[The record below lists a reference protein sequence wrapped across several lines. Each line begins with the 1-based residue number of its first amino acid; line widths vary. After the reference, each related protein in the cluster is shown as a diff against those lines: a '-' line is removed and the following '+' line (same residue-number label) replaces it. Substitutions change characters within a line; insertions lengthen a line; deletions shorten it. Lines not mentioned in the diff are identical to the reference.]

1 MITKLVEMVMRVVC
15 QTSRISIQTTLPVTK
30 KAESVGVTAFA
41 DVTFVLD
48 DAQTKARKCC
58 SSSVCILGS

>member
-1 MITKLVEMVMRVVC
+1 M
-15 QTSRISIQTTLPVTK
+15 TK

-58 SSSVCILGS
+58 SSSEERLSI

>member
-1 MITKLVEMVMRVVC
+1 M
-15 QTSRISIQTTLPVTK
+15 TK

-58 SSSVCILGS
+58 SSSDPIACCLLEQKFN